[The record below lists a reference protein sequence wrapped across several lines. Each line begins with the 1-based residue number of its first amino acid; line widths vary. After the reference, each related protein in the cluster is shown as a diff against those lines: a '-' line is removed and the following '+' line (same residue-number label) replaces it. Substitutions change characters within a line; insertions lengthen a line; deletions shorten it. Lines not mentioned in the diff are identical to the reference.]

1 MAVDLPSGLVTTGTE
16 DLESQ
21 GFNHKTVIQVGKFT
35 NVDLRALGVGQSAY
49 NVDMILDLY
58 VFNCKKKAGS
68 DIVLVRYIPDGSQC
82 DGRSTSGVTVART
95 DGGGSGPRQWTITA
109 AAGSLACLT
118 TFEIDYGDFDFGP
131 LVLTVDE
138 L

>member
-21 GFNHKTVIQVGKFT
+21 GKNHKTVIQVGKFT
-35 NVDLRALGVGQSAY
+35 NVDLRALGPGESFTD
-49 NVDMILDLY
+49 VDMLLDLY
-58 VFNCKKKAGS
+58 VFNGNKQAGS
-68 DIVLVRYIPDGSQC
+68 DIVLVRYSPDGTQC
-82 DGRSTSGVTVART
+82 DGRSTSGVTVERT
-95 DGGGSGPRQWTITA
+95 DSGSGPRQWTITA

-118 TFEIDYGDFDFGP
+118 TFQIDYGDFDFGP